1 MAFKVGSPR
10 VLKQQGNMNN
20 LNLGKNILGTK
31 NRKKYLGSWEQNNAN
46 ERKKKGYINTK
57 FQTPRMARSFYMRA
71 SPPSGMRFYIPL
83 ASFNKFAL
91 VYNFSNN
98 TATSLSAPS
107 VTVYSLNLLSVTTA
121 SFISWPPYQTLL
133 QLGLYKQLEFQI

>member
-1 MAFKVGSPR
+1 M
-10 VLKQQGNMNN
+10 
-20 LNLGKNILGTK
+20 GTK
-31 NRKKYLGSWEQNNAN
+31 QCD
-46 ERKKKGYINTK
+46 RKKKRRIYNIK
-57 FQTPRMARSFYMRA
+57 FLTPRMARSFYMTA
-71 SPPSGMRFYIPL
+71 PPPSGMRFYIPL
-83 ASFNKFAL
+83 ASFNNFAL

-98 TATSLSAPS
+98 IATSLTSPS